1 MFKIVTANMIMK
13 APINSMKPKLMFK
26 NIMDK
31 IIDENGSSEAKTL
44 IFVGERYFVLSRYAQ
59 KAIAVPKMIMAE
71 KEIAVSKS
79 KIPVNSQNG

>member
-44 IFVGERYFVLSRYAQ
+44 IFVGERYFVLSR
-59 KAIAVPKMIMAE
+59 
-71 KEIAVSKS
+71 
-79 KIPVNSQNG
+79 